1 MFDLIGCYVIH
12 SICIYIQYLSYNPV
26 YLCMSLYQ
34 SIKITPTNMYIAR
47 ARVQFNINTG
57 VYITTGSYQ
66 MVWQLSRAT
75 WALSLELFI
84 LGQSQWYGMNML
96 DIWQLTT
103 LPQSECHE
111 FMVGY
116 MCFHV
121 PNQNINTTSMYIPRA
136 RAQFKIWQG
145 MKKLD
150 NCSWRCWHSL
160 NIMSLIPTYQQKF
173 IGSFVNYVCFPVPG
187 HQRLYNKYVYHRSQG
202 VLQNYHTQVLKFPPF
217 HFRQFV
223 SYIII
228 KSFLQSFNLCS
239 ECHAGN
245 PTITRTKACS
255 K

>member
-75 WALSLELFI
+75 WALSLELFF

-116 MCFHV
+116 MCFPV
-121 PNQNINTTSMYIPRA
+121 PNQNINATSMYIARA

-150 NCSWRCWHSL
+150 NCQLGMLTQSEHHEF
-160 NIMSLIPTYQQKF
+160 NPHMSTKIYWFLCELCVFPCARASKIIQQTCLSPEPGRTSKLSHTGVEISTF
-173 IGSFVNYVCFPVPG
+173 SFQTVCQL
-187 HQRLYNKYVYHRSQG
+187 HYYK
-202 VLQNYHTQVLKFPPF
+202 
-217 HFRQFV
+217 
-223 SYIII
+223 IIFSI
-228 KSFLQSFNLCS
+228 L
-239 ECHAGN
+239 
-245 PTITRTKACS
+245 
-255 K
+255 